1 MFSFVRTIR
10 SPFKKSISIRKTP
23 SPDPREDND
32 NGKEGFVSADKEG
45 GSSVSEVS
53 ACGEDEEIR
62 SSDGDNVPE
71 KRRYDMDCID

>member
-23 SPDPREDND
+23 SPEPRED
-32 NGKEGFVSADKEG
+32 NGKEGFVGADKEG
-45 GSSVSEVS
+45 GSSASEVS
-53 ACGEDEEIR
+53 ACGEDEENR
-62 SSDGDNVPE
+62 SSDGDYVPE